1 MKKEQSSQKLQS
13 LVREQG
19 LGNCLH
25 FRWGFEQK
33 EDQDGNLVWE
43 NNQVWLCGNPNATAG
58 EIKAAAIAEL
68 DNPTE
73 EQINE
78 INAAVD
84 AAIAEENK

>member
-1 MKKEQSSQKLQS
+1 MKKEQSIQKLPD

-43 NNQVWLCGNPNATAG
+43 NNQVWLYGNPNATAE

-68 DNPTE
+68 DNPAQ
-73 EQINE
+73 EQIDE

>member
-1 MKKEQSSQKLQS
+1 MKKEQSSKKLPA
-13 LVREQG
+13 LMREQG

-43 NNQVWLCGNPNATAG
+43 NNQAWIYGNPSATAG

-68 DNPTE
+68 DNPTQ

-84 AAIAEENK
+84 EAIAEENK